1 MNRPSLA
8 VTFILTVVL
17 ISIAEPSWAQLTNVN
32 LSLKREYGRSL
43 FRECQLDV
51 MIAQSRR
58 RSVLI
63 CSRTSSADASG
74 SVTRSRDLTASE
86 AGDILKFAG
95 AADLFSG

>member
-51 MIAQSRR
+51 MIA
-58 RSVLI
+58 
-63 CSRTSSADASG
+63 
-74 SVTRSRDLTASE
+74 
-86 AGDILKFAG
+86 
-95 AADLFSG
+95 